1 MTINKKNCD
10 IYLKINR
17 FAIDLNLKLMH
28 NTTIETQKNS
38 EVVMQIK
45 ITVDIENSDI
55 LKFFELFK
63 KDLATVAKNTTV
75 ETAIAENAT
84 TETVAEQQPKNDSD
98 VFSTEQQPKKA
109 QKKQTKNDCADFSGV
124 QQETA
129 EEKEKSDNTADN
141 STDNSLE
148 QEFNFNAAP
157 INAKVEIVKN
167 ILVSM
172 AKGGRKTEAK
182 EILTKNKV
190 PALSKLCD
198 AEEKIL
204 VKIYNEVKN
213 AQ

>member
-1 MTINKKNCD
+1 
-10 IYLKINR
+10 
-17 FAIDLNLKLMH
+17 
-28 NTTIETQKNS
+28 
-38 EVVMQIK
+38 MQIK
-45 ITVDIENSDI
+45 ITVDIDNTEI

-75 ETAIAENAT
+75 ET
-84 TETVAEQQPKNDSD
+84 V
-98 VFSTEQQPKKA
+98 TEQPLKNESTDFSKEEPQKKA
-109 QKKQTKNDCADFSGV
+109 QKKQSKNDCADFSTV
-124 QQETA
+124 QQQEETA
-129 EEKEKSDNTADN
+129 EEKSDSDN
-141 STDNSLE
+141 NSLE
-148 QEFNFNAAP
+148 NEFNFNAGP

>member
-1 MTINKKNCD
+1 
-10 IYLKINR
+10 
-17 FAIDLNLKLMH
+17 
-28 NTTIETQKNS
+28 
-38 EVVMQIK
+38 MQIK
-45 ITVDIENSDI
+45 ITVDIENTDI

-75 ETAIAENAT
+75 ET
-84 TETVAEQQPKNDSD
+84 VAEQQPKNDSAD
-98 VFSTEQQPKKA
+98 FSEEKQPKKA

-124 QQETA
+124 QQQET
-129 EEKEKSDNTADN
+129 EEKSDNTADMEN
-141 STDNSLE
+141 D
-148 QEFNFNAAP
+148 FNFNAAP

-172 AKGGRKTEAK
+172 AKNGRKTEAK

-190 PALSKLCD
+190 PALSKLCE

>member
-1 MTINKKNCD
+1 
-10 IYLKINR
+10 
-17 FAIDLNLKLMH
+17 
-28 NTTIETQKNS
+28 
-38 EVVMQIK
+38 MQIK

-75 ETAIAENAT
+75 ET
-84 TETVAEQQPKNDSD
+84 VSEQQPKNESAD
-98 VFSTEQQPKKA
+98 FSEEKPQKKA
-109 QKKQTKNDCADFSGV
+109 QKKQSKNDCADFSGV
-124 QQETA
+124 QQQETT
-129 EEKEKSDNTADN
+129 EEKSDNTADN
-141 STDNSLE
+141 SLE
-148 QEFNFNAAP
+148 NDFNFNAAP

-172 AKGGRKTEAK
+172 AKNGRKTEAK

>member
-1 MTINKKNCD
+1 MSKNRKICD
-10 IYLKINR
+10 VYLKINR
-17 FAIDLNLKLMH
+17 FAIDLNLKLLH
-28 NTTIETQKNS
+28 NTIIETQKNS
-38 EVVMQIK
+38 EVAMQIK
-45 ITVDIENSDI
+45 ITVDIENTDI

-75 ETAIAENAT
+75 ET
-84 TETVAEQQPKNDSD
+84 VAEQSQK
-98 VFSTEQQPKKA
+98 TEEKPQKTVEKP
-109 QKKQTKNDCADFSGV
+109 QKKQSKNDCADFSGV
-124 QQETA
+124 QQQEEPA
-129 EEKEKSDNTADN
+129 EEKSDNTADN

-157 INAKVEIVKN
+157 IDAKIEIVKN

>member
-1 MTINKKNCD
+1 
-10 IYLKINR
+10 
-17 FAIDLNLKLMH
+17 MH
-28 NTTIETQKNS
+28 NTSIETQKRGKTA
-38 EVVMQIK
+38 MQIK
-45 ITVDIENSDI
+45 ITVDIENTDI

-75 ETAIAENAT
+75 ET
-84 TETVAEQQPKNDSD
+84 VAEQQPKNESTD
-98 VFSTEQQPKKA
+98 FSKEEPQKKA
-109 QKKQTKNDCADFSGV
+109 QKKQSKNDCADFSGV
-124 QQETA
+124 QQDNSQTE
-129 EEKEKSDNTADN
+129 SD

-148 QEFNFNAAP
+148 NDFNFNAEP
-157 INAKVEIVKN
+157 IDKKIFIVKEM
-167 ILVSM
+167 LVAM

-190 PALSKLCD
+190 PALSKLCE

>member
-1 MTINKKNCD
+1 MRKNKKICD

-17 FAIDLNLKLMH
+17 FAIELNLKLLH
-28 NTTIETQKNS
+28 NTNIETQKRG
-38 EVVMQIK
+38 ETAMQIK
-45 ITVDIENSDI
+45 ITVDIENTDI

-75 ETAIAENAT
+75 ET
-84 TETVAEQQPKNDSD
+84 VAEPLKNDSAD
-98 VFSTEQQPKKA
+98 FSEEKQPKKA
-109 QKKQTKNDCADFSGV
+109 QKKQPKNDCADFSGV
-124 QQETA
+124 QET
-129 EEKEKSDNTADN
+129 EEKSDNTADN
-141 STDNSLE
+141 SLE
-148 QEFNFNAAP
+148 HEFNFNAAP

-182 EILTKNKV
+182 DILTKNKV

>member
-1 MTINKKNCD
+1 
-10 IYLKINR
+10 
-17 FAIDLNLKLMH
+17 
-28 NTTIETQKNS
+28 
-38 EVVMQIK
+38 MQIK
-45 ITVDIENSDI
+45 ITVDIENTDI

-75 ETAIAENAT
+75 ET
-84 TETVAEQQPKNDSD
+84 VAEQQPKNDSAD
-98 VFSTEQQPKKA
+98 FSKEEQPKKA
-109 QKKQTKNDCADFSGV
+109 QKKQSKNDCADFSGV
-124 QQETA
+124 QQAETT
-129 EEKEKSDNTADN
+129 EEKSD

-148 QEFNFNAAP
+148 HEFNFNAAP
-157 INAKVEIVKN
+157 IEDKVEIVKN
-167 ILVSM
+167 ILVRM
-172 AKGGRKTEAK
+172 AKNGRKTEAK

>member
-1 MTINKKNCD
+1 
-10 IYLKINR
+10 
-17 FAIDLNLKLMH
+17 
-28 NTTIETQKNS
+28 
-38 EVVMQIK
+38 MQIK
-45 ITVDIENSDI
+45 ITVDIENTEI

-75 ETAIAENAT
+75 ET
-84 TETVAEQQPKNDSD
+84 VAEQQPKNESD
-98 VFSTEQQPKKA
+98 NIGEEKQPKKA
-109 QKKQTKNDCADFSGV
+109 QKKQSKNDCADFSTV
-124 QQETA
+124 QQQEETA
-129 EEKEKSDNTADN
+129 EEKSDSDN
-141 STDNSLE
+141 NSLE
-148 QEFNFNAAP
+148 HDFNFNAAP

-172 AKGGRKTEAK
+172 AKNGRKTEAK

>member
-1 MTINKKNCD
+1 
-10 IYLKINR
+10 
-17 FAIDLNLKLMH
+17 MH
-28 NTTIETQKNS
+28 NTSIETQKRG
-38 EVVMQIK
+38 ETAMQIK
-45 ITVDIENSDI
+45 ITVDIENTDI

-75 ETAIAENAT
+75 ETV
-84 TETVAEQQPKNDSD
+84 TEEPLKNESADIS
-98 VFSTEQQPKKA
+98 EEKQPKKA
-109 QKKQTKNDCADFSGV
+109 QKKQSKNDCADFSGV
-124 QQETA
+124 QET
-129 EEKEKSDNTADN
+129 EEKSDN
-141 STDNSLE
+141 SLE
-148 QEFNFNAAP
+148 NDFNFNAAP

>member
-1 MTINKKNCD
+1 
-10 IYLKINR
+10 
-17 FAIDLNLKLMH
+17 
-28 NTTIETQKNS
+28 
-38 EVVMQIK
+38 MQIK
-45 ITVDIENSDI
+45 ITVDIENTDI

-63 KDLATVAKNTTV
+63 KDLATV
-75 ETAIAENAT
+75 
-84 TETVAEQQPKNDSD
+84 ETVAEPRNESADLSEEKPQ
-98 VFSTEQQPKKA
+98 KKA
-109 QKKQTKNDCADFSGV
+109 QKKQPKNDCADFSGV
-124 QQETA
+124 QQQEEPQTA
-129 EEKEKSDNTADN
+129 EKSDNTAD
-141 STDNSLE
+141 DNSLE

-157 INAKVEIVKN
+157 IYAKVEIVKN

-172 AKGGRKTEAK
+172 AKGGRKAEAK

>member
-1 MTINKKNCD
+1 MSKNKKICD

-17 FAIDLNLKLMH
+17 FAIELNLKLMH
-28 NTTIETQKNS
+28 NTTIETQKRG
-38 EVVMQIK
+38 ETAMQIK
-45 ITVDIENSDI
+45 ITVDIENNDI

-75 ETAIAENAT
+75 ET
-84 TETVAEQQPKNDSD
+84 VAEEQPKNESAD
-98 VFSTEQQPKKA
+98 FSKEEPQKKA
-109 QKKQTKNDCADFSGV
+109 QKKQSKNDCADFSGV
-124 QQETA
+124 QET
-129 EEKEKSDNTADN
+129 EEKSDNTADN
-141 STDNSLE
+141 SLE
-148 QEFNFNAAP
+148 HEFNFNAAP

-172 AKGGRKTEAK
+172 AKNGRKTEAK

-190 PALSKLCD
+190 PALSKLCE

>member
-1 MTINKKNCD
+1 
-10 IYLKINR
+10 
-17 FAIDLNLKLMH
+17 
-28 NTTIETQKNS
+28 
-38 EVVMQIK
+38 MQIK
-45 ITVDIENSDI
+45 ITVDIENTDI

-75 ETAIAENAT
+75 ET
-84 TETVAEQQPKNDSD
+84 VAEEQPKNDSAD
-98 VFSTEQQPKKA
+98 FSEEKQLKKA
-109 QKKQTKNDCADFSGV
+109 QKKQSKNDCADFSGV
-124 QQETA
+124 QQETEPA
-129 EEKEKSDNTADN
+129 EEKSDNTADN
-141 STDNSLE
+141 SLE
-148 QEFNFNAAP
+148 HEFNFNAAP

-172 AKGGRKTEAK
+172 AKNGRKTEAK

>member
-1 MTINKKNCD
+1 
-10 IYLKINR
+10 
-17 FAIDLNLKLMH
+17 
-28 NTTIETQKNS
+28 
-38 EVVMQIK
+38 MQIK

-75 ETAIAENAT
+75 ET
-84 TETVAEQQPKNDSD
+84 VAEEPQK
-98 VFSTEQQPKKA
+98 TEEKEQKIEKKA
-109 QKKQTKNDCADFSGV
+109 QKKQTKNDCTDFSGV
-124 QQETA
+124 QQQ
-129 EEKEKSDNTADN
+129 EEPQTEEKSD
-141 STDNSLE
+141 STDNNSLE
-148 QEFNFNAAP
+148 HDFNFNAAP

-172 AKGGRKTEAK
+172 AKNGRKTEAK
-182 EILTKNKV
+182 DILNKNKV

>member
-1 MTINKKNCD
+1 
-10 IYLKINR
+10 
-17 FAIDLNLKLMH
+17 
-28 NTTIETQKNS
+28 
-38 EVVMQIK
+38 MQIK
-45 ITVDIENSDI
+45 ITVDIDNTDI

-75 ETAIAENAT
+75 ET
-84 TETVAEQQPKNDSD
+84 VAEPLKNDSAD
-98 VFSTEQQPKKA
+98 FSAEQQPKKA
-109 QKKQTKNDCADFSGV
+109 QKKQSKNDCADFSGV
-124 QQETA
+124 QETT
-129 EEKEKSDNTADN
+129 EEKSDNTA
-141 STDNSLE
+141 DNSLE

>member
-1 MTINKKNCD
+1 
-10 IYLKINR
+10 
-17 FAIDLNLKLMH
+17 
-28 NTTIETQKNS
+28 
-38 EVVMQIK
+38 MQIK
-45 ITVDIENSDI
+45 ITVDIENNDI

-75 ETAIAENAT
+75 ET
-84 TETVAEQQPKNDSD
+84 VAEPLKNDSAD
-98 VFSTEQQPKKA
+98 FSEEKPQKKA
-109 QKKQTKNDCADFSGV
+109 QKKQSKNDCADFSGV
-124 QQETA
+124 QQETEPA
-129 EEKEKSDNTADN
+129 EEKSDNTADN
-141 STDNSLE
+141 SLE
-148 QEFNFNAAP
+148 HEFNFNAAP

-172 AKGGRKTEAK
+172 AKNGRKTEAK

>member
-1 MTINKKNCD
+1 
-10 IYLKINR
+10 
-17 FAIDLNLKLMH
+17 MH
-28 NTTIETQKNS
+28 NTTIETQKRGKTA
-38 EVVMQIK
+38 MQIK
-45 ITVDIENSDI
+45 ITVDIENTDI

-75 ETAIAENAT
+75 ET
-84 TETVAEQQPKNDSD
+84 VAEQQPKNESTD
-98 VFSTEQQPKKA
+98 FSKEEPQKKA
-109 QKKQTKNDCADFSGV
+109 QKKQSKNDCADFSGV
-124 QQETA
+124 QQDNSQTE
-129 EEKEKSDNTADN
+129 SD

-148 QEFNFNAAP
+148 NDFNFNAEP
-157 INAKVEIVKN
+157 IDKKIFIVKEM
-167 ILVSM
+167 LVAM

-190 PALSKLCD
+190 PALSKLCE

>member
-1 MTINKKNCD
+1 MSKNRKICD

-17 FAIDLNLKLMH
+17 FAIDLNLKLLH
-28 NTTIETQKNS
+28 NKTIETQKRG
-38 EVVMQIK
+38 ETAMQIK

-75 ETAIAENAT
+75 ET
-84 TETVAEQQPKNDSD
+84 VADKNESADFSKEQPQKKPQKQQP
-98 VFSTEQQPKKA
+98 
-109 QKKQTKNDCADFSGV
+109 KNDCADFSGV
-124 QQETA
+124 QET
-129 EEKEKSDNTADN
+129 EEKSDNTA
-141 STDNSLE
+141 DNSLE

-157 INAKVEIVKN
+157 IKAKVEIVKN

-172 AKGGRKTEAK
+172 AKSGRKDEAK
-182 EILTKNKV
+182 EILNKNKV
-190 PALSKLCD
+190 PALSKLCG

-213 AQ
+213 ANAQ

>member
-1 MTINKKNCD
+1 
-10 IYLKINR
+10 
-17 FAIDLNLKLMH
+17 MH
-28 NTTIETQKNS
+28 NTTIEKQKRG
-38 EVVMQIK
+38 ETAMQIK
-45 ITVDIENSDI
+45 ITVDIDNTDI

-75 ETAIAENAT
+75 ET
-84 TETVAEQQPKNDSD
+84 VAEEQPKNDSAD
-98 VFSTEQQPKKA
+98 FSKEEPQKKA
-109 QKKQTKNDCADFSGV
+109 QKKQSKNDCADFSGV
-124 QQETA
+124 QQE
-129 EEKEKSDNTADN
+129 EKSD

-148 QEFNFNAAP
+148 HEFNFNAAP

-182 EILTKNKV
+182 DILTKNKV

>member
-1 MTINKKNCD
+1 MNKNRKICD
-10 IYLKINR
+10 IYRKNNR
-17 FAIDLNLKLMH
+17 FAIELNLNLLH
-28 NTTIETQKNS
+28 NTSIETQKRGKTA
-38 EVVMQIK
+38 MQIK

-75 ETAIAENAT
+75 ET
-84 TETVAEQQPKNDSD
+84 VAEEPLKNESADFSKEQP
-98 VFSTEQQPKKA
+98 
-109 QKKQTKNDCADFSGV
+109 QKKPQKQQTKNDCADFSGV
-124 QQETA
+124 QQDNSQTE
-129 EEKEKSDNTADN
+129 EKSD

-148 QEFNFNAAP
+148 HEFNFNAAP

-172 AKGGRKTEAK
+172 AKNGRKAEAK

-190 PALSKLCD
+190 AALSKLCD

>member
-1 MTINKKNCD
+1 
-10 IYLKINR
+10 
-17 FAIDLNLKLMH
+17 MH
-28 NTTIETQKNS
+28 NTTIEAQKNR
-38 EVVMQIK
+38 EVAMQIK
-45 ITVDIENSDI
+45 ITVDIENTDI

-63 KDLATVAKNTTV
+63 KDLASVAKNTTV
-75 ETAIAENAT
+75 ET
-84 TETVAEQQPKNDSD
+84 VAEPLKNDSAD
-98 VFSTEQQPKKA
+98 FSEEKQPKKQ

-124 QQETA
+124 QQQEKTA
-129 EEKEKSDNTADN
+129 EEKSD

-148 QEFNFNAAP
+148 HEFNFNAAP

-190 PALSKLCD
+190 PALSKLCE

>member
-1 MTINKKNCD
+1 
-10 IYLKINR
+10 
-17 FAIDLNLKLMH
+17 MH
-28 NTTIETQKNS
+28 NT
-38 EVVMQIK
+38 
-45 ITVDIENSDI
+45 DI

-75 ETAIAENAT
+75 ET
-84 TETVAEQQPKNDSD
+84 VAEQQPKNDSAD
-98 VFSTEQQPKKA
+98 FSEEKQPKKA
-109 QKKQTKNDCADFSGV
+109 QKKQPKNDCADFSGV
-124 QQETA
+124 QQETEPA
-129 EEKEKSDNTADN
+129 EEKSDNTADN
-141 STDNSLE
+141 SLE
-148 QEFNFNAAP
+148 HEFNFNAAP

>member
-1 MTINKKNCD
+1 MSKNKKICD
-10 IYLKINR
+10 VHLKINR
-17 FAIDLNLKLMH
+17 LAIELNLNLLH
-28 NTTIETQKNS
+28 NTTIETQKRG
-38 EVVMQIK
+38 ETAMQIK
-45 ITVDIENSDI
+45 ITVDIENTDI

-75 ETAIAENAT
+75 ETVE
-84 TETVAEQQPKNDSD
+84 QPKNDSAD
-98 VFSTEQQPKKA
+98 FNEEKPQKKP

-124 QQETA
+124 QENPQTE
-129 EEKEKSDNTADN
+129 SD

-148 QEFNFNAAP
+148 HEFNFNAEP
-157 INAKVEIVKN
+157 KDKKVFIVKEM
-167 ILVSM
+167 LVAM
-172 AKGGRKTEAK
+172 AKNGRKTEAK

-190 PALSKLCD
+190 PALSKLGD

>member
-1 MTINKKNCD
+1 MPILVEFNRTIH
-10 IYLKINR
+10 R
-17 FAIDLNLKLMH
+17 
-28 NTTIETQKNS
+28 Q
-38 EVVMQIK
+38 
-45 ITVDIENSDI
+45 
-55 LKFFELFK
+55 
-63 KDLATVAKNTTV
+63 
-75 ETAIAENAT
+75 
-84 TETVAEQQPKNDSD
+84 
-98 VFSTEQQPKKA
+98 
-109 QKKQTKNDCADFSGV
+109 
-124 QQETA
+124 
-129 EEKEKSDNTADN
+129 
-141 STDNSLE
+141 
-148 QEFNFNAAP
+148 FNFNAAP

>member
-1 MTINKKNCD
+1 MSKNRKICD
-10 IYLKINR
+10 IYRKNNR
-17 FAIDLNLKLMH
+17 LAIELNLKLMH
-28 NTTIETQKNS
+28 NTSIETQKRG
-38 EVVMQIK
+38 ETVMQIK
-45 ITVDIENSDI
+45 ITVDIENTDI

-75 ETAIAENAT
+75 ET
-84 TETVAEQQPKNDSD
+84 VAEQQPKNESTD
-98 VFSTEQQPKKA
+98 FSEEKPQKKA
-109 QKKQTKNDCADFSGV
+109 QKKQSKNDCADFSGV
-124 QQETA
+124 QQETEPA
-129 EEKEKSDNTADN
+129 EEKSDNTADN
-141 STDNSLE
+141 SLE
-148 QEFNFNAAP
+148 HEFNFNAAP

-172 AKGGRKTEAK
+172 AKNGRKTEAK